1 MERRAGIVSYV
12 AGTMLLVLIAAL
24 FVGCTAMSRTDIGT
38 RELEEYYL
46 TKEQT
51 LTEDVY
57 ELLAMEGYENS
68 GVMVT
73 RVVEGDGSRLYTI
86 AVHHK
91 RINLLDDKEREM
103 LQSQVEG
110 LVFEDEACSFLI
122 DFF

>member
-12 AGTMLLVLIAAL
+12 AGTMLLVLITAF

-38 RELEEYYL
+38 RELDEYYL
-46 TKEQT
+46 VKEQT
-51 LTEDVY
+51 LTKDVR
-57 ELLAMEGYENS
+57 EMLALQGYENS

-73 RVVEGDGSRLYTI
+73 RVVEDDGHRLYTI

-91 RINLLDDKEREM
+91 MISLLNDKEREM
-103 LQSQVEG
+103 LLMQVEK
-110 LVFEDEACSFLI
+110 LTFDDEACCFLI

>member
-51 LTEDVY
+51 LTEDVC

-110 LVFEDEACSFLI
+110 LVFEDEACSFFI

>member
-1 MERRAGIVSYV
+1 MERRAGIVSYM
-12 AGTMLLVLIAAL
+12 AGTVLLVLIAAL

-46 TKEQT
+46 TKEQA
-51 LTEDVY
+51 LTKDVR
-57 ELLAMEGYENS
+57 ELLAVKGYENS

-73 RVVEGDGSRLYTI
+73 RVIEDDGSRLYTI

-91 RINLLDDKEREM
+91 RIDLLDDKERQM
-103 LQSQVEG
+103 LLSQVEN
-110 LVFEDEACSFLI
+110 LVFDDEACSFFI

>member
-110 LVFEDEACSFLI
+110 LVFEDEACSFFI

>member
-1 MERRAGIVSYV
+1 MERRAGIVSFV
-12 AGTMLLVLIAAL
+12 AGTVLLVLIAAL

-46 TKEQT
+46 TKEQA
-51 LTEDVY
+51 LTKDVR
-57 ELLAMEGYENS
+57 ELLAVQGYENS

-73 RVVEGDGSRLYTI
+73 RVIEDDGSRFYTI

-91 RINLLDDKEREM
+91 RIELLDDKERDM
-103 LQSQVEG
+103 LLSQVEN
-110 LVFEDEACSFLI
+110 LVFDDEACSFFI